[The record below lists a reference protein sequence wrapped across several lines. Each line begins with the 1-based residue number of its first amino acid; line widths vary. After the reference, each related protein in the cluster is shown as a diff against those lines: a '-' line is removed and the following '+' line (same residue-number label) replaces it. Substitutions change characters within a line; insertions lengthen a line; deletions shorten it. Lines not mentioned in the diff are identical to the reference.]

1 MVGKRK
7 NTTVDPTIPT
17 NTLGDAVADAED
29 GRLQA
34 QAEAQRLADANF
46 TIDSQSEDGVDSDG
60 FQDQELNTVLDG

>member
-1 MVGKRK
+1 MVWKRK

-60 FQDQELNTVLDG
+60 FQDQELNTLHDG

>member
-1 MVGKRK
+1 M
-7 NTTVDPTIPT
+7 DPTIPT
-17 NTLGDAVADAED
+17 NTLGDAVADAVD

-60 FQDQELNTVLDG
+60 FQDQELNTVHDG